1 VRKVLAILTA
11 VILLSSI
18 VAQGNY
24 VFAEPKNPEKYAPD
38 RLLIKFKK
46 DVSKDKQNSILKEN
60 DASIISEISQIDV
73 KILKVPEQALEKVQA
88 ALAKKTGV
96 AYVEKDYLL
105 EPAVV
110 PNDPGYSNQWWLSN
124 NIGAET
130 AWDVSQGSSSIPIAI
145 LDSGADPSHPDLA
158 GKLILGKNFYNNNDD
173 WTDIC
178 GHGTSVAG
186 TAAAISNNGIG
197 VAGVAWNNPIIP
209 IKITDSNCWGYYSSM
224 IQGIVY
230 AADNGA
236 RAANI
241 SFHIFNGAALT
252 DAAKYMYDRGGWV
265 VAAAGNTGKFENYP
279 ENPYIISV
287 GATTSGDSIAG
298 FSSNGPFVD
307 FSAPG
312 SGIYT
317 TKSGSSYGTVSG
329 TSFSSPIV
337 AGLVGLLASNNPAM
351 SAQQIYDTIKSTA
364 VDLGSSGHDNFYGW
378 GLIDA
383 AAALESSN
391 PVQDNAA
398 PSVSITSPT
407 DGEEVSGTF
416 TVSVDSSDNV
426 AVSNV
431 ELYVDNSFF
440 DQKINEP
447 YDFLVDAG
455 TLTEGIHVLK
465 AVSYD
470 TSDNSAFSQIN
481 VNAIPEIVNE
491 DTTPPD
497 VSIVSPSDGDSVN
510 GRVRVSVS
518 ASDSSGIDVVRIYL
532 DGTLKKTLTD
542 SPYSYTWNTKRV
554 STGIH
559 SISAQAYDTMGNSN
573 EDSISVDIQQAVKGK
588 GNGKG
593 KQSDVEKSSLSE
605 ISYFKDGVVLLSSSS
620 TAGEILRQK
629 LSDLKEGDVTNLGF
643 SVSEAAKLHKLLAHS
658 TKEYRDNF
666 KILFH
671 EYKYAVKSLLGIGGV
686 ADPSTHQSF
695 TKQSIKIESQIS
707 KQDEEEQRKNK
718 ITTAINIS
726 KHNKEFQK
734 LRNQIGLLESD
745 LSISET
751 VKDKKLQKLYEKQ
764 KDELKELLILNAKWD
779 GKTLSESDLQ
789 EIEIKS
795 EKQSKSKS
803 SSGLD
808 DKNNDVKSNN
818 GNSKKENSA
827 QSSSDKGKGND
838 KKDNKSNKGKGKS
851 K

>member
-1 VRKVLAILTA
+1 MRKVLAILTA

-24 VFAEPKNPEKYAPD
+24 VFADPKTPEKYAPD

-88 ALAKKTGV
+88 ALSKKTGV

-252 DAAKYMYDRGGWV
+252 DAAKYMYDKGGWV

-287 GATTSGDSIAG
+287 GATKSSDSIAG
-298 FSSNGPFVD
+298 FSSYGPFVD

-317 TKSGSSYGTVSG
+317 TKSGSSYGYVSG

-337 AGLVGLLASNNPAM
+337 AGLIGLLASNNPSM

-364 VDLGSSGHDNFYGW
+364 VDLGSLGHDNFYGW

-391 PVQDNAA
+391 PVQDN
-398 PSVSITSPT
+398 
-407 DGEEVSGTF
+407 
-416 TVSVDSSDNV
+416 
-426 AVSNV
+426 
-431 ELYVDNSFF
+431 
-440 DQKINEP
+440 EP
-447 YDFLVDAG
+447 
-455 TLTEGIHVLK
+455 E
-465 AVSYD
+465 
-470 TSDNSAFSQIN
+470 
-481 VNAIPEIVNE
+481 IPDIVNE
-491 DTTPPD
+491 DTTIPD
-497 VSIVSPSDGDSVN
+497 VSIVSPSDGDIVN
-510 GRVRVSVS
+510 GRVKVSVS

-532 DGTLKKTLTD
+532 DGTLKKSLTD

-559 SISAQAYDTMGNSN
+559 TISAQAYDTMGNSN
-573 EDSISVDIQQAVKGK
+573 EDSVSVDIQKAVKGK

-593 KQSDVEKSSLSE
+593 KQSDEKKSSLSE
-605 ISYFKDGVVLLSSSS
+605 IQKFGHGVVLMSSSS
-620 TAGEILRQK
+620 SSAVEIITMK
-629 LSDLKEGDVTNLGF
+629 LSTLTDTDVTNLGQ
-643 SVSEAAKLHKLLAHS
+643 SVSEVAQLHKMLAHEDK
-658 TKEYRDNF
+658 TEKEAF
-666 KILFH
+666 KVLFH
-671 EYKYAVKSLLGIGGV
+671 QFRNAVKAILGIGQGV
-686 ADPSTHQSF
+686 EENQIKNELKKTE
-695 TKQSIKIESQIS
+695 IKIDAQIS
-707 KQDEEEQRKNK
+707 KLDEEEQRKNK

-726 KHNKEFQK
+726 KQNKEIQK
-734 LRNQIGLLESD
+734 LRNKIGILESD

-751 VKDKKLQKLYEKQ
+751 VKDKKLEKLYEKQ

-789 EIEIKS
+789 EIEIKA
-795 EKQSKSKS
+795 EKQSKSNS
-803 SSGLD
+803 ASGLD
-808 DKNNDVKSNN
+808 DNNDVKSNN